1 MACSCSCKCEGDKDV
16 VTSTTSG
23 NNLSK
28 GPTATVGDY
37 VVEPQ
42 LPSEERSEA
51 GGGTRKSRTEKAKK
65 KKKPWWKVWGSET
78 KNADCGCGSKA
89 EQTKS
94 VARGRN
100 QLTAAQTISDLADWY
115 NYPQREQF
123 LFNSEMNE
131 SMAGSSNSV
140 DHINPVEVQGSEDI
154 MGAES
159 VIFPQFTQ
167 NISGQG
173 RTFANT
179 IHPGMVIPNP
189 DDYPTPRANN
199 PWEPFVSIETYGDIK
214 NVPMQPYP
222 SAMDWARD
230 PKNYRAYPSTD
241 WYTP

>member
-1 MACSCSCKCEGDKDV
+1 MSCNCKCQCDGGEV
-16 VTSTTSG
+16 VTSTTS
-23 NNLSK
+23 K
-28 GPTATVGDY
+28 GTGTDVTSGGFGREGYQGTQPTPG
-37 VVEPQ
+37 Q
-42 LPSEERSEA
+42 QQMGKA
-51 GGGTRKSRTEKAKK
+51 GVAKKAKRT
-65 KKKPWWKVWGSET
+65 KKKPWWKVWESET

-94 VARGRN
+94 VARGP
-100 QLTAAQTISDLADWY
+100 QLTTAQTISDLAGWF

-131 SMAGSSNSV
+131 SMSGSSNSV

-154 MGAES
+154 MGAET

>member
-1 MACSCSCKCEGDKDV
+1 MSCSCSCKCDGDEV
-16 VTSTTSG
+16 ITSTTSEDQRAVGTVVETENSDYQG
-23 NNLSK
+23 NQSK
-28 GPTATVGDY
+28 FGPTKG
-37 VVEPQ
+37 
-42 LPSEERSEA
+42 A
-51 GGGTRKSRTEKAKK
+51 GRKL

-94 VARGRN
+94 VARGP
-100 QLTAAQTISDLADWY
+100 QLTTAQTISDLAGWF

>member
-1 MACSCSCKCEGDKDV
+1 MSCSCSCKCDGDEV
-16 VTSTTSG
+16 ITSTTSEDQR
-23 NNLSK
+23 
-28 GPTATVGDY
+28 AVGT
-37 VVEPQ
+37 VVETENQSTPKNQ
-42 LPSEERSEA
+42 SKLGKA
-51 GGGTRKSRTEKAKK
+51 GVAKRDKRT

-94 VARGRN
+94 VARGP
-100 QLTAAQTISDLADWY
+100 QLTTAQTISDLAGWF